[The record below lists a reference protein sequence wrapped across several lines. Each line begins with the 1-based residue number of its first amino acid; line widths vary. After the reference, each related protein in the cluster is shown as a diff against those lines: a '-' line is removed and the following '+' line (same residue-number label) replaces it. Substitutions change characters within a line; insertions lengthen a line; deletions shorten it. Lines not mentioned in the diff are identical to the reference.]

1 MVESYERKDPVPY
14 FYILH
19 TFSEFAQSET
29 ECSPYWQGVSWSGAI
44 ASDQQLLK
52 VSDLFCERKPLL
64 VLPSI
69 AVYFFGSTAGPS
81 SFLKSPVLGCY
92 T

>member
-1 MVESYERKDPVPY
+1 MESYERKDPVPY

-52 VSDLFCERKPLL
+52 VSDLFCERTANKLRDYL
-64 VLPSI
+64 VLP
-69 AVYFFGSTAGPS
+69 AKVDCDNLDQTLLTEPHKPA
-81 SFLKSPVLGCY
+81 
-92 T
+92 